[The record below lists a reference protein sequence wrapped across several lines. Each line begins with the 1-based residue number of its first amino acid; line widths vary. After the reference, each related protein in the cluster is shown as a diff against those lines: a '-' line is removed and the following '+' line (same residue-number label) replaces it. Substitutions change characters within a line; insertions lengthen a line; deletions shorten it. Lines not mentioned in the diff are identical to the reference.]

1 MPKTSKREDRLLTKS
16 VESRRT
22 GRREALT
29 RSADKAE
36 QILRGALP
44 EFLKHGYACTSM
56 DKVAQAAGVSKQ
68 TLYSHFSDKEG
79 LFTALVKRM
88 ACQKFKLVWSQ
99 PLEGEPKIVLRELAY
114 RLLGEVNDPDYL
126 CFLRLIVAES
136 GTRPDLAQLFLSN
149 IAQPAL
155 KILTQYFQEHPEIN
169 LPDPEATARIFVGAI
184 IHFILTQEMLHG
196 KEIMPMDKERL
207 VDGLIHLVAN

>member
-1 MPKTSKREDRLLTKS
+1 MPKTSKREDRLLT
-16 VESRRT
+16 
-22 GRREALT
+22 
-29 RSADKAE
+29 RSIDKAE
-36 QILRGALP
+36 QILQGALP

-79 LFTALVKRM
+79 LFTALVKQM

-99 PLEGEPKIVLRELAY
+99 PLDGEPETVLRELAY
-114 RLLGEVNDPDYL
+114 RLLGEVNDKDYL

-136 GTRPDLAQLFLSN
+136 GNRPDLAQLFLRN

-155 KILTQYFQEHPEIN
+155 KILTRYFQEHSALK

-184 IHFILTQEMLHG
+184 IHYILTQEMLHG
-196 KEIMPMDKERL
+196 KEIIPLEKERL
-207 VDGLIHLVAN
+207 VDSLVYLIAR

>member
-1 MPKTSKREDRLLTKS
+1 MPKTSKRE
-16 VESRRT
+16 ESRRT
-22 GRREALT
+22 SRREALT
-29 RSADKAE
+29 RSTDKAE
-36 QILRGALP
+36 QILQGALP

-68 TLYSHFSDKEG
+68 TLYSYFSDKEG

-99 PLEGEPKIVLRELAY
+99 PLEGKPEIVLRELAY
-114 RLLGEVNDPDYL
+114 RLLGEVDDPDYL

-155 KILTQYFQEHPEIN
+155 KILTRYFQEHPEIN
-169 LPDPEATARIFVGAI
+169 LPDSEATARIFVGAI
-184 IHFILTQEMLHG
+184 VHFILTQEMLHG
-196 KEIMPMDKERL
+196 KEIMPMEKKRL
-207 VDGLIHLVAN
+207 VDSLIYAIAR